1 MPEVA
6 PGLPAQLLARR
17 PDLRAAELRLR
28 ESLASAD
35 AVAASYYPAL
45 TLTGALG
52 GSSLALGQA
61 LTNPY
66 ALLGAGVSL
75 PFLQVNTLKLNNAI
89 ARTQYESAV
98 VSYRQTLYSALG
110 DVENALGTRSALAR
124 QGESLAGS
132 LAASRRSEQL
142 YEVRYR
148 QGSVAL
154 SLWLDAQETRRSA
167 ETAWA
172 QNQLSQLKNQVTL
185 YLALGGSARPVP

>member
-1 MPEVA
+1 M
-6 PGLPAQLLARR
+6 L
-17 PDLRAAELRLR
+17 
-28 ESLASAD
+28 S
-35 AVAASYYPAL
+35 
-45 TLTGALG
+45 
-52 GSSLALGQA
+52 
-61 LTNPY
+61 NPY

-75 PFLQVNTLKLNNAI
+75 PFLQVNSLRLNNAI

-98 VSYRQTLYSALG
+98 VSFRQTLYSALG
-110 DVENALGTRSALAR
+110 DVENALGTRSALAQ
-124 QGESLAGS
+124 QGGLLAGS
-132 LAASRRSEQL
+132 MAASRRSEQL

-185 YLALGGSARPVP
+185 YLALGGSAQMAP